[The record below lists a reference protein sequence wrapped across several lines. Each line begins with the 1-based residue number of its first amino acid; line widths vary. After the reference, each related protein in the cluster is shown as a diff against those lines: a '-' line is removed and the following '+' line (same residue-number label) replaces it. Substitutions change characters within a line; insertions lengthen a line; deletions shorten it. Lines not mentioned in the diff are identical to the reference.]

1 MIEGAEEY
9 ALLKKGD
16 GKILFGK
23 GPFTELESCPQD
35 GVAFYVND
43 FALSDSRPWKVPS
56 SYKVVDR
63 VSDLAEELNLSKRET
78 EINWDELGPDEF
90 ARVFTEINQAIGKG
104 EIEKSVP
111 VAVEK
116 GSFKLGAGSDLLG
129 ALDRDKEEAFYPYA
143 WVQGDKGFCGLTP
156 EVLFNFRKGRL
167 NTMALAGTAKS
178 SEQQVFAYDEKE
190 IREHEFVAQTLV
202 SKLSDVGMVTRSQRS
217 ILDLGVLVHFL
228 TPIEVFL
235 YGDKNIDDLVK
246 RLHPTPALGPLPRT
260 EDTMANLI
268 RWRETLGC
276 PLYFGAPFGVFEDGV
291 FHAVVTI
298 RGIHWD
304 GCQVEIPS
312 GCGVIEASRLVNE
325 WRELGLKR
333 SAVKRVFILK

>member
-16 GKILFGK
+16 GKILYGK

-63 VSDLAEELNLSKRET
+63 VSDLAEELNLSKSET

-116 GSFKLGAGSDLLG
+116 GSFKLGAGSCLLYTSD
-129 ALDRDKEEAFYPYA
+129 AA
-143 WVQGDKGFCGLTP
+143 
-156 EVLFNFRKGRL
+156 
-167 NTMALAGTAKS
+167 
-178 SEQQVFAYDEKE
+178 DE
-190 IREHEFVAQTLV
+190 
-202 SKLSDVGMVTRSQRS
+202 G
-217 ILDLGVLVHFL
+217 
-228 TPIEVFL
+228 
-235 YGDKNIDDLVK
+235 
-246 RLHPTPALGPLPRT
+246 
-260 EDTMANLI
+260 
-268 RWRETLGC
+268 
-276 PLYFGAPFGVFEDGV
+276 
-291 FHAVVTI
+291 
-298 RGIHWD
+298 
-304 GCQVEIPS
+304 
-312 GCGVIEASRLVNE
+312 
-325 WRELGLKR
+325 
-333 SAVKRVFILK
+333 